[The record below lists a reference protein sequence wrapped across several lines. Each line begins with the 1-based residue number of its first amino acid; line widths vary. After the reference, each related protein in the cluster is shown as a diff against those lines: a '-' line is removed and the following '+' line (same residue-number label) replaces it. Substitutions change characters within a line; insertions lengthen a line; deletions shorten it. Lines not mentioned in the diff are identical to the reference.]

1 MAQNI
6 NHLYLC
12 IVIGIIDM
20 IEYKTGDILKE
31 DSEAIVNTV
40 NCVGVMG
47 RGIALQ
53 FKKAHPDNFQAY
65 ARACKEKKVVPG
77 KMFTYKKEALLKSQ
91 YIINFPTKRHWR
103 GKSRIEDIE
112 SGLADL
118 VSVIE
123 KYDIKT
129 IAIPPLGSGLGGLHW
144 EKVKELLE
152 RELSNLS
159 DVKVVIF
166 EPKGAP
172 SAENMVKGKEVPPMT
187 PGRAALVVLLKQYLN
202 GLLDPF
208 VSLIEV
214 HKLMYFLQ
222 EAGESLNL
230 TYNKATYGP
239 YAENLRHVLHK
250 IEGHFTF
257 GYADGG
263 DDPNKEIKIV
273 PGAYEEAN
281 EFLQSKEHTKKRF
294 DKVASLVDGFESPF
308 GLELLSSA
316 HWLIVKEGAENRTDV
331 VTNIHNWNT
340 HKQQFTE
347 RQINIAIDCLVDK
360 GWVPEMAS

>member
-1 MAQNI
+1 
-6 NHLYLC
+6 
-12 IVIGIIDM
+12 M
-20 IEYKTGDILKE
+20 IEYKTGDILKAN
-31 DSEAIVNTV
+31 SEAIVNTV

-53 FKKAHPDNFQAY
+53 FKKAHPDNYRAY

-77 KMFTYKKEALLKSQ
+77 KMFIFVKEGLLGHQ

-112 SGLADL
+112 SGLVDL
-118 VSVIE
+118 VSVIKE
-123 KYDIKT
+123 YDIKS
-129 IAIPPLGSGLGGLHW
+129 IAIPPIGSGLGGLQW
-144 EKVKELLE
+144 EQVKELIE
-152 RELSNLS
+152 RIFSSLS
-159 DVKVVIF
+159 DVKVVVF
-166 EPKGAP
+166 EPNGAP
-172 SAENMVKGKEVPPMT
+172 NAENMVQGKDVPSMT
-187 PGRAALVVLLKQYLN
+187 PGRAALIVLIKQYLN

-208 VSLIEV
+208 VSLLEV

-230 TYNKATYGP
+230 NYTKATYGP
-239 YAENLRHVLHK
+239 YADNLRHVLHK
-250 IEGHFTF
+250 LEGHFTF

-263 DDPNKEIKIV
+263 DNPTKEIKIV
-273 PGAYEEAN
+273 PGAYEEAIK
-281 EFLQSKEHTKKRF
+281 FLESKKQTKKRF

-316 HWLIVKEGAENRTDV
+316 HWLIEKEGLQKRSGV
-331 VTNIHNWNT
+331 VANIHNWNL

-347 RQINIAIDCLVDK
+347 RQINIAIDYLVDK
-360 GWVPEMAS
+360 GWAPEMAS